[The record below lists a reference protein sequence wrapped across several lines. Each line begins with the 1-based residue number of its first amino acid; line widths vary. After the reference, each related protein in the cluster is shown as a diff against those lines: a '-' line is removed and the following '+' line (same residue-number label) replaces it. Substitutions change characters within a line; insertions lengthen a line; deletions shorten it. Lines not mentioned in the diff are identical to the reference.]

1 MYHGALKEAD
11 DRAVNGVTWDDI
23 VLFTQQIMPLM
34 PEYKNN
40 INTTLSTQN
49 DAFNTL
55 INSFTDLQNMMQK
68 QQYFINSL
76 THRNQFKKT
85 SFEIQYAT

>member
-1 MYHGALKEAD
+1 
-11 DRAVNGVTWDDI
+11 
-23 VLFTQQIMPLM
+23 M